1 MTDLVRKYEQTPIA
15 AKFFGA
21 LFIIGSSAYVS
32 WEEFVVPKV
41 LVIEEKLREQEK
53 MENDLK
59 EINKD
64 FISPATMEEELSAAN
79 REFKKLIELLP
90 QEPSVDRVLNDF
102 ASLSRLTGTEIRE
115 FRPGNELSAAT
126 TLGQMG
132 QVNPQTLPVQA
143 QSGNSNNA
151 GQNSAIIEMEDTNAV
166 GLNMKMFGTF
176 TALVSFLDM
185 AMALPRVVR
194 IQDFEIVNTDREVKL
209 TQKPKLTFSG
219 VFHAYFQKPMSASS
233 IPVANTPVAKTTN
246 KAPSSRLSKPAI
258 DLNNVLDK
266 SFSSKPIGGEKE

>member
-41 LVIEEKLREQEK
+41 IVIEEKLREQEK
-53 MENDLK
+53 MENELK

-64 FISPATMEEELSAAN
+64 FISPVTMEEELSAAN

-115 FRPGNELSAAT
+115 FRPGSELSAST
-126 TLGQMG
+126 TLGQANT
-132 QVNPQTLPVQA
+132 QPLPVQI
-143 QSGNSNNA
+143 QTGNNNNA
-151 GQNSAIIEMEDTNAV
+151 GQNSAIIEMEDTNAI

-194 IQDFEIVNTDREVKL
+194 IQDFEIINTDREVKL
-209 TQKPKLTFSG
+209 TQKPKLTFNG
-219 VFHAYFQKPMSASS
+219 VFHAYFQKPNSAPS
-233 IPVANTPVAKTTN
+233 IPVANTPVAKATN
-246 KAPSSRLSKPAI
+246 KPPSSRISKPAI